1 MMASRG
7 STAKVRATQVGT
19 LGLPLLFAY
28 GLLTMPLAMSGLVLL
43 TYLPTFYAIDM
54 GLGLAVVGA
63 AAVLGRLLDVVTD
76 PFIGYLSDQTRTR
89 FGPRK
94 PWMAAGVVGFCLA
107 IWFLLNPPEGAGV
120 LYLVLA
126 GAGYFLFLTLLD
138 VPYSSVG
145 LELSSDTR
153 ERTTLASAKAV
164 FQVAGAIL
172 AGFFPL
178 ILAVPI
184 AGALPSL
191 ASTIIALAIAGFL
204 LFVLFIPVPHRNA
217 TPPRVGAR
225 TAIRFLARHCRFR
238 ELLTPFALVQT
249 GNAFFSGLAVLYI
262 TFILAAPALVGLLIG
277 LLFLATAA
285 LLPVWQF
292 LAARIGKAG
301 AWKVGI
307 MTSCAAF
314 ALLPLFGP
322 GDTLAIA
329 ILFFAVGSTFG
340 ADAVMPTSML
350 ADIAYAD
357 EVAQDRRQSGLF
369 LAIKNAASK
378 LAFVVPLAVAFPILD
393 LIGFEARVADD
404 STVRSIFLLFFAGL
418 PIAFKLSALAALN
431 RSAAFSR
438 SPAEGPWGT

>member
-1 MMASRG
+1 MASRG
-7 STAKVRATQVGT
+7 STAETRATQVGT
-19 LGLPLLFAY
+19 LGLPRLFAY

-63 AAVLGRLLDVVTD
+63 AAVLGRVLDVVTD
-76 PFIGYLSDQTRTR
+76 PFVGHLSDQTRSR

-107 IWFLLNPPEGAGV
+107 TWFLLNPPEDVGI
-120 LYLVLA
+120 LYLALV

-178 ILAVPI
+178 ILAVPV
-184 AGALPSL
+184 AGALPGL

-204 LFVLFIPVPHRNA
+204 LFVLLIPVPHANA
-217 TPPRVGAR
+217 TRPRVGAR
-225 TAIRFLARHCRFR
+225 AAIRLIARHRRFR
-238 ELLTPFALVQT
+238 ALLTSFALVQT

-285 LLPVWQF
+285 LLPFWQL
-292 LAARIGKAG
+292 LAGRIGKAG

-307 MTSCAAF
+307 VASCAAF

-322 GDTLAIA
+322 GDTVAIA

-357 EVAQDRRQSGLF
+357 EVEENRRQSGLY

-393 LIGFEARVADD
+393 LIGFEERAADGGD
-404 STVRSIFLLFFAGL
+404 ARSIFLLFFAGL
-418 PIAFKLSALAALN
+418 PIVFKLAALAALN
-431 RSAAFSR
+431 RSASFGR
-438 SPAEGPWGT
+438 PRAEGLPGA